1 MWFFKRKNK
10 KENNEIETKQNEV
23 SKQENEINTDTAVI
37 SEESKSLKKTT
48 KISSEKTTQTKKSTS
63 ENQKKNIKTS
73 KDETKKDESETK
85 TRKAVYRV
93 LYDKENRVWFIK
105 KDGAKRKIASFT
117 TKEEALARVKELSAS
132 NDLSFIVHKKDGKF
146 QKK

>member
-10 KENNEIETKQNEV
+10 KVSNEIETKQKE
-23 SKQENEINTDTAVI
+23 SSTQENEVNTDTAVI
-37 SEESKSLKKTT
+37 SEESETQKKI
-48 KISSEKTTQTKKSTS
+48 KNASKEEQKKEKTERK
-63 ENQKKNIKTS
+63 I
-73 KDETKKDESETK
+73 
-85 TRKAVYRV
+85 RKAIYRV

-105 KDGAKRKIASFT
+105 KDGAKRKIACFA

-132 NDLSFIVHKKDGKF
+132 NDLSYIVHKKDGKF